1 MAARDLFHDSV
12 IAALQKDGWTITH
25 DPLYIDYDSHGL
37 YVDIGAT
44 RDTIGAIRGQDLIAV
59 EVKSFAGRSA
69 VADAQKAIGQYDMYE
84 SVLADIEPERVIYL
98 AVPSTA
104 YQDFFTKRLGQRLIE
119 HRKLRLIIY
128 DEFKADIVIWIN
140 WHGIG
145 K

>member
-1 MAARDLFHDSV
+1 MAAKDIYHDV
-12 IAALQKDGWTITH
+12 VVEALRKDGWTITH
-25 DPLYIDYDSHGL
+25 DPLYLDYDSHGL

-44 RDTIGAIRGQDLIAV
+44 RDTIGAAKGLDVIAV

-69 VADAQKAIGQYDMYE
+69 VADAQRAIGQYDMYE
-84 SVLADIEPERVIYL
+84 AVLADLEPNRIVYL
-98 AVPSTA
+98 AVPSLT

-119 HRKLRLIIY
+119 YRKLRLVIY
-128 DEFKADIVIWIN
+128 DENTVEIVTWIN